1 MIVVFGSIN
10 LDLIFRMDA
19 LPAPGETLLAESLR
33 TEPGG
38 KGANQAV
45 AAARDGARVALF
57 GAVGRDGFAGE
68 ALAGLIDARVDLS
81 GVEQADAPTGVAS
94 IVTDAAGRNA
104 IAVAPG
110 ANLLARQAAIPNEA
124 MRGAILLLQME
135 CDRAETAALIFRAHA
150 LGARTILNLAP
161 AVDLPEE
168 ALRKIHLLVVNESE
182 AEFLARRFAVGPNA
196 AALAARLGCGVVRTL
211 GADGCEAASVDGA
224 AESVPAYKVNAIDTT
239 AAGDCFVGVLAAAL
253 DRGASLKQA
262 LQRANVAAALA
273 CTRAG
278 SQGSV
283 PDAAVTDAAL
293 QR

>member
-10 LDLIFRMDA
+10 LDLIFRMPA

-45 AAARDGARVALF
+45 AAARDGGRVALF

-68 ALAGLIDARVDLS
+68 AMAGLEAAGVDLS
-81 GVEQADAPTGVAS
+81 GVARVDAPTGVAS

-110 ANLLARQAAIPNEA
+110 ANLAARQAAIPDNRL
-124 MRGAILLLQME
+124 RGAILVLQME
-135 CDRAETAALIFRAHA
+135 CHHAETAALIARAHA

-161 AVDLPEE
+161 AADLPEE
-168 ALRKIHLLVVNESE
+168 TLRKTHLLVVNESE
-182 AEFLARRFAVGPNA
+182 AEFLARRFAVASTA
-196 AALAARLGCGVVRTL
+196 AALGRRLGVGVVRTL
-211 GADGCEAASVDGA
+211 GADGCEAFANGASERVA
-224 AESVPAYKVNAIDTT
+224 AHVVKATDTT

-253 DRGASLKQA
+253 DRGVSLNGA

-278 SQGSV
+278 SQGSL
-283 PDAAVTDAAL
+283 PDAAATDAAL
-293 QR
+293 NG

>member
-10 LDLIFRMDA
+10 LDLIFRMPA

-45 AAARDGARVALF
+45 AAARDGADVVVF
-57 GAVGRDGFAGE
+57 GAVGRDAFAADAVVGLK
-68 ALAGLIDARVDLS
+68 AAGVDLAGVAV
-81 GVEQADAPTGVAS
+81 VDAPTGVAS

-110 ANLLARQAAIPNEA
+110 ANLRTRQAAIPDDTL
-124 MRGAILLLQME
+124 RGAILLLQME
-135 CDRAETAALIFRAHA
+135 CDHAETATLIGRAHA

-161 AVDLPEE
+161 AADLPEE
-168 ALRKIHLLVVNESE
+168 ALRKTHLLVVNESE
-182 AEFLARRFAVGPNA
+182 AEVLARRFGVAPDA
-196 AALAARLGCGVVRTL
+196 PALGRRLGVGVVRTL
-211 GADGCEAASVDGA
+211 GAAGCEAFAGGT
-224 AESVPAYKVNAIDTT
+224 AELVPAYKVDAIDTT

-262 LQRANVAAALA
+262 LQRANVAAAIA

-278 SQGSV
+278 SQGSL
-283 PDAAVTDAAL
+283 PNAAATDAAL
-293 QR
+293 KG